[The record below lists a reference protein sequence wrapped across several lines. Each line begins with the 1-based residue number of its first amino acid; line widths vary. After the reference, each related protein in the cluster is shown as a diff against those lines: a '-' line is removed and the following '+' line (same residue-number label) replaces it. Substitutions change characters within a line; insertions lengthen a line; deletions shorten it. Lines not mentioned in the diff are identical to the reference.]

1 MGVANV
7 GYREELVSPG
17 PGPPHFCA
25 ALAAAEQGRLGASFG
40 ACTGERGRRQ

>member
-17 PGPPHFCA
+17 PRPAHFCA
-25 ALAAAEQGRLGASFG
+25 ALAAAEQGTIAGGSL
-40 ACTGERGRRQ
+40 